1 MPYFLSLNFYH
12 LGNGENRSEDSGAAG
27 QTYEGGQNNPTVLMI
42 GVRKFDNI
50 QFPEFWEFGGL
61 IYCRIWNFLPYL
73 DPHFLYCKNII
84 NQSLESKKFFLSL
97 YAVNFSAKYRYVMKK
112 FHHMF

>member
-1 MPYFLSLNFYH
+1 MPYFLLLNFYH

-42 GVRKFDNI
+42 GVTSKFDNI
-50 QFPEFWEFGGL
+50 QFPEFWELGGL

-73 DPHFLYCKNII
+73 DPHFLYCKNNI
-84 NQSLESKKFFLSL
+84 SE
-97 YAVNFSAKYRYVMKK
+97 
-112 FHHMF
+112 

>member
-1 MPYFLSLNFYH
+1 MPYFLLLNFYH

-42 GVRKFDNI
+42 GVTSKFDNI
-50 QFPEFWEFGGL
+50 QFPEFWELGGL
-61 IYCRIWNFLPYL
+61 IYCRIWNFLP
-73 DPHFLYCKNII
+73 FLYCKNMI